1 MSRPPAER
9 ITNVEAP
16 ATLVAGERA
25 RQLAAQGRDIIDLG
39 QSSPYHPTP
48 RHIVE
53 AGVRALYD
61 GFTNISSSRGLLE
74 LRNAIYNKL
83 GTYNRLTVNPNQDI
97 LITP

>member
-39 QSSPYHPTP
+39 QSSPYYSTP
-48 RHIVE
+48 PHIVE
-53 AGVRALYD
+53 AGVKALSMMVLQISVPREVCQSSETLYI
-61 GFTNISSSRGLLE
+61 TNWGHI
-74 LRNAIYNKL
+74 I
-83 GTYNRLTVNPNQDI
+83 D
-97 LITP
+97 